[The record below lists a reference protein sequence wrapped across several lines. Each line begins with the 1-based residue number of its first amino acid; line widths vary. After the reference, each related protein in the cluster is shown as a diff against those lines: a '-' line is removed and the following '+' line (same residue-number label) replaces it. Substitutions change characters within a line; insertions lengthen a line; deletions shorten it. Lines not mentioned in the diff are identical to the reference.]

1 MQVGAV
7 LRLALGALLFATTS
21 CAPTAPAA
29 PSAPP
34 ASSTTALRCARLI
47 DGSGGPPID
56 DAVLVIAGE
65 TIVGVGPR
73 ATTEVPLGAR
83 VVDYGGKTIM
93 PGIITDHSHV
103 GLVDGVDVGPA
114 NYTRSTIAR
123 QLRQYEAYG
132 VTTVTALGL
141 NGPLFDSVRAE
152 MHGGATPGADLFG
165 VDRGIGVPDG
175 APPAAMLPV
184 GPDQLLRPATAE
196 EARAGVR
203 SMASHHT
210 DLVKLWLDDFGGSLP
225 VKMKPEIYEAAID
238 ESHKLGLHV
247 AAHIHDLD
255 DAKAMVAA
263 GADILAHGVRD
274 KPVDAA
280 LLQAMKARS
289 VWYVATLSLDEATFI
304 FAEHPA
310 WMDEPF
316 FQHALSPVLRARFAD
331 MAWREK
337 TAKDPKSSAARAS
350 LAMNLRN
357 LKTVFDAGIRIGF
370 GTDSGATPLRI
381 PGFAEHREL
390 ALMVQAGLTPMQALT
405 IATGNAAALLGLS
418 DRGVLS
424 PGRRADLVVL
434 DADPIVAVDS
444 TRAIRAVWHRGRPA
458 SGPVDDFAQ

>member
-1 MQVGAV
+1 M
-7 LRLALGALLFATTS
+7 LRLALGAVFLAAAS
-21 CAPTAPAA
+21 CAPKAPASPAASAAA
-29 PSAPP
+29 PTA
-34 ASSTTALRCARLI
+34 TALRCARLI
-47 DGSGGPPID
+47 DGSGGPPVD
-56 DAVLVIAGE
+56 DAVVVVVGE
-65 TIVGVGPR
+65 TVVGAGPR
-73 ATTEVPLGAR
+73 ATTEVPAGAR
-83 VVDYGGKTIM
+83 IVDYGGKTIM
-93 PGIITDHSHV
+93 PGIVSDHSHV

-114 NYTRSTIAR
+114 NYTRPNIAR

-141 NGPLFDSVRAE
+141 NGPLFESVRAE

-175 APPAAMLPV
+175 APPASMLPV
-184 GPDQLLRPATAE
+184 GPDQLLRPTTGE
-196 EARAGVR
+196 EARAGIR

-210 DLVKLWLDDFGGSLP
+210 DLVKLWLDDFGGTLP

-238 ESHKLGLHV
+238 ESHKLGLRV

-263 GADILAHGVRD
+263 GVDILAHGVRD

-304 FAEHPA
+304 FAEHPS

-316 FQHALSPVLRARFAD
+316 FQRSLSPALRARFAD
-331 MAWREK
+331 GAWREK
-337 TAKDPKSSAARAS
+337 TQKDPKSAAARAS

-357 LKTVFDAGIRIGF
+357 LKSVFDAGIRVGF

-405 IATGNAAALLGLS
+405 IATADAAALLGLS

-434 DADPIVAVDS
+434 DADPSVAIDNS
-444 TRAIRAVWHRGRPA
+444 RAIRAVWHRGRPA
-458 SGPVDDFAQ
+458 GGPVDGFVP

>member
-1 MQVGAV
+1 M
-7 LRLALGALLFATTS
+7 LRLALGAVLLTAAS
-21 CAPTAPAA
+21 CAPTAPA
-29 PSAPP
+29 SP
-34 ASSTTALRCARLI
+34 AASPGALPATVLRCARLI

-56 DAVLVIAGE
+56 DAVVVIVGE
-65 TIVGVGPR
+65 TIVAAGPR
-73 ATTEVPLGAR
+73 ATTEVPPGAR

-93 PGIITDHSHV
+93 PGIVSDHSHV

-114 NYTRSTIAR
+114 NYTRPTIAR

-141 NGPLFDSVRAE
+141 NGPIFESVRAE

-175 APPAAMLPV
+175 APPASMLPV
-184 GPDQLLRPATAE
+184 GPDQLLRPATGE
-196 EARAGVR
+196 EARAGIR

-210 DLVKLWLDDFGGSLP
+210 DLVKLWLDDFGGTLP

-238 ESHKLGLHV
+238 ESHKLGLRV

-263 GADILAHGVRD
+263 GVDIIAHGVRD

-289 VWYVATLSLDEATFI
+289 VWYIATLSVDEATFI

-316 FQHALSPVLRARFAD
+316 FQRSLSPALRARFAD
-331 MAWREK
+331 AAWRET
-337 TAKDPKSSAARAS
+337 TAKDPKSAAARAS
-350 LAMNLRN
+350 LAVNLGN
-357 LKTVFDAGIRIGF
+357 LKSVFDAGIRVGF

-390 ALMVQAGLTPMQALT
+390 ALMVQAGLTPVQALT
-405 IATGNAAALLGLS
+405 IATAGASALLGLS

-434 DADPIVAVDS
+434 DADPSVDIDNS
-444 TRAIRAVWHRGRPA
+444 RAIRAVWHRGRPA
-458 SGPVDDFAQ
+458 GGPVDGFAP